1 MDINNGEILSLVSI
15 PDYNLNHR
23 EDISDKNYINRAT
36 KGVYELGSVFKS
48 FTIAA
53 ALNYKLV
60 SPKDEFL
67 NLEKKMRCGGRI
79 ISEYDE
85 DLPND
90 LNVEDILVYSSNIGS
105 VKIGEIIGKKK

>member
-1 MDINNGEILSLVSI
+1 MRLKEFTN
-15 PDYNLNHR
+15 
-23 EDISDKNYINRAT
+23 
-36 KGVYELGSVFKS
+36 GSVFKS

-67 NLEKKMRCGGRI
+67 NLEKNEMRGKNYF
-79 ISEYDE
+79 EYDE

-105 VKIGEIIGKKK
+105 VKIGEIIGKEKNERIFRKRNIR

>member
-15 PDYNLNHR
+15 SDYNLNHR

-67 NLEKKMRCGGRI
+67 NLEKKDVGEELFQSMT
-79 ISEYDE
+79 
-85 DLPND
+85 
-90 LNVEDILVYSSNIGS
+90 
-105 VKIGEIIGKKK
+105 KICQMI